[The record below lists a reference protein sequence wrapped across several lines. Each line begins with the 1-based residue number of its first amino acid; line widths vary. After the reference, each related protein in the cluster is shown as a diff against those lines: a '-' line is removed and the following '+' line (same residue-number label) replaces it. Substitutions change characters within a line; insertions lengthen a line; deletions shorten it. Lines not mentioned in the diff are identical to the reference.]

1 MICQRCGSTLA
12 PGAQFCNQCGTPVP
26 ASAGTPIAAAPKSGC
41 SKGAV
46 IAIVALVAVF
56 IVIPVIGIIAAIAI
70 PNFLTAKQRA
80 MQRRTIAEMRR
91 AAQTVEL
98 YRMSHNALPE
108 SIQPVKDGWG
118 NDLRYK
124 SDGTDYWII
133 SAGKDGRFEEDDPS
147 RYSRGATRDFDADI
161 VMLNGELLRRWPGG
175 VGGR

>member
-1 MICQRCGSTLA
+1 MICQRCGNTLA

-41 SKGAV
+41 GKGAV
-46 IAIVALVAVF
+46 IAIVALVVVF

-80 MQRRTIAEMRR
+80 MQKRTIAEMRG
-91 AAQTVEL
+91 AAQAVDL
-98 YRMSHNALPE
+98 QRQSHNNALPE
-108 SIQPVKDGWG
+108 SIPAQKDGWG
-118 NDLRYK
+118 NNLRYTT
-124 SDGTDYWII
+124 DGTNYWIV

-147 RYSRGATRDFDADI
+147 HYTPGATTNFDADL
-161 VMLNGELLRRWPGG
+161 VLENGEMRRWPEG